1 MPRCVSTS
9 EGTID
14 VTPIPST
21 WWWCECQ
28 SDQRL
33 RFFFGRVDV
42 PCFLA
47 CSLLSSILT
56 TSPVNLHIPASP
68 QATSTP
74 RRYDAHASMPDTWPK
89 SILRLSDLSCSFFRC
104 ETPLRR
110 GSLLI
115 LWSAL
120 GYQLLLPASS
130 DSEITPLKRN
140 PPCEITSALIWKL
153 KTFFV
158 FLRMHILPW
167 CATMVISYVHASRY
181 RHVVLP
187 MLFPFCSDYK

>member
-1 MPRCVSTS
+1 MSVRSAPAILLRTGRCSVF
-9 EGTID
+9 
-14 VTPIPST
+14 PSMFLIILYSHNLT
-21 WWWCECQ
+21 CQ
-28 SDQRL
+28 SAHS
-33 RFFFGRVDV
+33 
-42 PCFLA
+42 CIA
-47 CSLLSSILT
+47 SSD
-56 TSPVNLHIPASP
+56 SHASP
-68 QATSTP
+68 LRCPCKHAVP
-74 RRYDAHASMPDTWPK
+74 YDSMSDTWPK

-104 ETPLRR
+104 DTPLRR

-140 PPCEITSALIWKL
+140 PRCEITSALIWKL
-153 KTFFV
+153 KTFI

-167 CATMVISYVHASRY
+167 CATMVISYAHASRY